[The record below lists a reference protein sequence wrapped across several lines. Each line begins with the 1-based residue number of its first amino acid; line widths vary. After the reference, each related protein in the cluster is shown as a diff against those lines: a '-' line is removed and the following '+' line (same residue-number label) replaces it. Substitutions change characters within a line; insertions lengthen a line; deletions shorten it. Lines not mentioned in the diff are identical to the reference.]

1 MEIIHLEEL
10 SSVVEDIHLK
20 TREASQN
27 TNLDMRVFLGIE
39 KALLGIRGEFLNN
52 MSKLTEIDKRIKRH
66 TKELKEVEKYPTYSD
81 EQRQLY
87 RDRLDDLNIE
97 KQNKVRNT
105 IKKMERIFRSKS
117 QESSKPF
124 KKFLIKIRLC

>member
-1 MEIIHLEEL
+1 
-10 SSVVEDIHLK
+10 
-20 TREASQN
+20 
-27 TNLDMRVFLGIE
+27 
-39 KALLGIRGEFLNN
+39 

-105 IKKMERIFRSKS
+105 IKKIERIFRCKS

>member
-105 IKKMERIFRSKS
+105 IKKIERIFRSKS

>member
-105 IKKMERIFRSKS
+105 IKKIERIFRSKS
-117 QESSKPF
+117 QESRKPF

>member
-39 KALLGIRGEFLNN
+39 KTLLGIRGEFLNN

-105 IKKMERIFRSKS
+105 IKKIERIFRSKS

>member
-10 SSVVEDIHLK
+10 SSVVEDIYLK

-105 IKKMERIFRSKS
+105 IKKIERIFRSKS